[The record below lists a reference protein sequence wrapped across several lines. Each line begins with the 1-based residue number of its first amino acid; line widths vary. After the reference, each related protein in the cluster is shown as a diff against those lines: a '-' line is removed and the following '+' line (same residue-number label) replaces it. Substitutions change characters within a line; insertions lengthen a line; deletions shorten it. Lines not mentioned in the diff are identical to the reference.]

1 MAKRIAVS
9 NLNASTIDILNTI
22 RANASYEYQSLVPEI
37 TKEIDI
43 PKVGE
48 VLYGYPALANQFIN
62 SLINRIALVKVKSAT
77 FNNAYAQLKKGYL
90 EFGETV
96 EEVFVNIAKARE
108 FSAEKAEARELKR
121 TLPDVRSAFH
131 TMNWRVQYPVTIQD
145 EDLRMAFLSAEG
157 VQDLIAKIVDSV
169 YTAAEYDEYLLF
181 KYLMIKAIAKGQMYP
196 ISIGDGSDLRDAAVQ
211 FRGAS
216 NNLTFIKTQYNISG
230 VHTNTEKADQVIFMD
245 SLFNAQ
251 YDVNVLASA
260 FNMDKA
266 DFMGRLHLIDDWTTF
281 DNERFS
287 EIVANTDMI
296 EPVTAG
302 ELALMANVKA
312 VLCDAE
318 WFQVYDNQNKFT
330 EKYVA
335 SGEYWNYFYN
345 VWKTVSSSPFSNAI
359 VFVTSSANI
368 SAPATL
374 TFNVASISGSDSAT
388 VVTLVADDST
398 ASLVNPSAG
407 KFVQTEDD
415 TENGIAVHPYGAYII
430 PTEETPLETTPTYAF
445 KGETYTLTKINSD
458 SATEM
463 GVADIAVGDALTLT
477 KQA

>member
-1 MAKRIAVS
+1 MAKKIAIS
-9 NLNASTIDILNTI
+9 TLNASTIDILNTI
-22 RANASYEYQSLVPEI
+22 RANASYEYQSSVPEI
-37 TKEIDI
+37 TSVHDI
-43 PKVGE
+43 PAVGE

-62 SLINRIALVKVKSAT
+62 ALINRIALVKVKSAT
-77 FNNAYAQLKKGYL
+77 FNNAYARLKKGYL

-108 FSAEKAEARELKR
+108 FSAEKAEGRELKR

-145 EDLRMAFLSAEG
+145 EDLRMAFTSAEG
-157 VQDLIAKIVDSV
+157 VQDLIAKVVDSV

-216 NNLTFIKTQYNISG
+216 NNLTFVKTQYNISG
-230 VHTNTEKADQVIFMD
+230 VHTNTDKESQVIFMD
-245 SLFNAQ
+245 SMFNAQ

-260 FNMDKA
+260 FNMDNV

-287 EIVANTDMI
+287 EITANTDMI
-296 EPVTAG
+296 EPVTAA

-312 VLCDAE
+312 VLCDEE

-359 VFVTSSANI
+359 VFVTSSATI
-368 SAPATL
+368 TAPATL
-374 TFNVASISGSDSAT
+374 AFKVTAISGDAHAD
-388 VVTLVADDST
+388 VITLEADDST
-398 ASLVNPSAG
+398 ASLVNAGSG

-415 TENGIAVHPYGAYII
+415 TEAGIAVHPYGAIII
-430 PTEETPLETTPTYAF
+430 PVEETPLKTTPTYAL

-458 SATEM
+458 SATAM
-463 GVADIAVGDALTLT
+463 DVADIAVGDVLTLT

>member
-22 RANASYEYQSLVPEI
+22 RANASSEYQSLVPEI
-37 TKEIDI
+37 TKEVDI

-108 FSAEKAEARELKR
+108 FSAEKAESRELKR

-281 DNERFS
+281 DNDRFS

-359 VFVTSSANI
+359 VFVTSSATI
-368 SAPATL
+368 TAPATL
-374 TFNVASISGSDSAT
+374 TFNVASISGSDNAT
-388 VVTLVADDST
+388 VVTLVADDTT

-430 PTEETPLETTPTYAF
+430 PTEETPLTTTPTYAF
-445 KGETYTLTKINSD
+445 KGETYTLTAVGVTSKTAI
-458 SATEM
+458 